1 MTGRPTK
8 SSRLNRRA
16 AVVLVLGAGLGLLG
30 LGAVPWVRGS
40 ANIPGAAL
48 EQISSSGG
56 QAAPLVPAVGLVLLA
71 AAVALALARKI
82 GTIIT
87 CLITAL
93 AGVATTVASVVVL
106 NDPGAA
112 MTSQVTEVT
121 AIVLPTEAIHD
132 VGITIW
138 VAAASVF
145 GVVIVGIA
153 ALIWRAAP
161 GWQTDTRHEK
171 VTSSTSG
178 QAVAGDEE
186 IRDADLWDLLSDGQD
201 PTP

>member
-48 EQISSSGG
+48 EQTSSSGG

-71 AAVALALARKI
+71 AAVALALARKF

-87 CLITAL
+87 CLITAQ
-93 AGVATTVASVVVL
+93 AGVATTVASVAVH
-106 NDPGAA
+106 N
-112 MTSQVTEVT
+112 
-121 AIVLPTEAIHD
+121 
-132 VGITIW
+132 
-138 VAAASVF
+138 
-145 GVVIVGIA
+145 
-153 ALIWRAAP
+153 
-161 GWQTDTRHEK
+161 
-171 VTSSTSG
+171 STS
-178 QAVAGDEE
+178 DT
-186 IRDADLWDLLSDGQD
+186 LSFQL
-201 PTP
+201 T

>member
-171 VTSSTSG
+171 VTPSASG